1 MPKVKTCIDMSE
13 TERKPIISKVK
24 KAVIK
29 VGSSVL
35 SQSDGSLSLSIF
47 DEIAGEVHKLRSKN
61 IEIVIVSSGAIALG
75 MKKLKISKKPV
86 EISMK
91 QAIAACGQNSLIG
104 QYERAFS
111 KYETNVA
118 QILVTHDGL
127 SDRKRFLNARKTIL
141 TLLQMGIVPIVN
153 ENDTVAVEEIMIGDN
168 DNLAASVTTLIEAD
182 LLVMLTD
189 IEGLYSK
196 DPRHNDGAE
205 LISVI
210 EEISEDILKNAGDTL
225 GSTTAG
231 GMKTKIE
238 AAAKAAAFGVP
249 TVIAS
254 GKSGGELSRIF
265 KGADVGTLI
274 LPSEKSFKGRKHWIA
289 FTLKPAGELIIDEGA
304 VKALTSSGKSLLPSG
319 IKQVKGE
326 FGVGEPVSCVDESG
340 SEVARG
346 LTSYGSGDIK
356 KIAGL
361 KTSQIEKV
369 LGYKYSDEV
378 IHRDDLAII
387 SK

>member
-1 MPKVKTCIDMSE
+1 MRES
-13 TERKPIISKVK
+13 IISKVK

-35 SQSDGSLSLSIF
+35 AQKDGGLSLDIF
-47 DEIAGEVHKLRSKN
+47 GEIAGEVHKLRSKN
-61 IEIVIVSSGAIALG
+61 IEVVIVSSGAIALG
-75 MKKLKISKKPV
+75 MKKLKLKNKP
-86 EISMK
+86 EDISMK

-104 QYERAFS
+104 RYEQAFS
-111 KYETNVA
+111 EYGINVA
-118 QILVTHDGL
+118 QILVTHAGL

-141 TLLQMGIVPIVN
+141 TLLQMGVVPVVN
-153 ENDTVAVEEIMIGDN
+153 ENDTVAIEEIMIGDN

-196 DPRHNDGAE
+196 DPRHNHDAV
-205 LISVI
+205 LISTI
-210 EEISEDILKNAGDTL
+210 DKISEEILNNAGDTL
-225 GSTTAG
+225 GATTTG

-249 TVIAS
+249 TVIAN
-254 GKSGGELSRIF
+254 GRRKGELSRVF
-265 KGADVGTLI
+265 EGGDAGTLI
-274 LPSEKSFKGRKHWIA
+274 LPSEKSIKGRKHWIA
-289 FTLKPAGELIIDEGA
+289 FTLKPSGELVLDQGA

-319 IKQVKGE
+319 IKDVRGE
-326 FGVGEPVSCVDESG
+326 FGVGEPVSCIDESG
-340 SEVARG
+340 AEIARG

-361 KTSQIEKV
+361 KTSQIESV

-387 SK
+387 TK